1 MIFTDKKMIEKK
13 SPPANQGNQQELVFT
28 KKNYQL
34 LLISIAIVVLGFI
47 LMIGTTDIYDFR
59 KTLLAPMVVLAGF
72 AFGIY
77 AILKK

>member
-1 MIFTDKKMIEKK
+1 MAEKK
-13 SPPANQGNQQELVFT
+13 SSPAGQDNKSELVFT

-59 KTLLAPMVVLAGF
+59 KTLLAPMVVLFGF
-72 AFGIY
+72 GFGVY

>member
-1 MIFTDKKMIEKK
+1 MAEKQAN
-13 SPPANQGNQQELVFT
+13 PATQEKQTEMVFT

-34 LLISIAIVVLGFI
+34 LILSMVIVAIGFI
-47 LMIGTTDIYDFR
+47 LMMGAEGDIYDFR
-59 KTLLAPMVVLAGF
+59 RTLLAPMVVLFGF

>member
-1 MIFTDKKMIEKK
+1 MLEKK
-13 SPPANQGNQQELVFT
+13 INPAAGQKEELVFT

-34 LLISIAIVVLGFI
+34 LIISIAIVVIGFV
-47 LMIGTTDIYDFR
+47 LMMGTGGDIYDTR
-59 KTLLAPMVVLAGF
+59 RTLIAPMVVLFGF

>member
-1 MIFTDKKMIEKK
+1 MVEKK
-13 SPPANQGNQQELVFT
+13 STPASQGTKSELVFT

-34 LLISIAIVVLGFI
+34 LLISIAIVVIGFI

-59 KTLLAPMVVLAGF
+59 KTLLAPMVVLFGF
-72 AFGIY
+72 GFGVY

>member
-1 MIFTDKKMIEKK
+1 MAEKQSAPVK
-13 SPPANQGNQQELVFT
+13 QAEKTELVFN

-47 LMIGTTDIYDFR
+47 LMIGKDGDIYDTR
-59 KTLLAPMVVLAGF
+59 RTLLAPMVVLFGF
-72 AFGIY
+72 AFGVY

>member
-1 MIFTDKKMIEKK
+1 MADKQTTPVKQASDTEM
-13 SPPANQGNQQELVFT
+13 VFT

-34 LLISIAIVVLGFI
+34 LLISIGIVILGFL
-47 LMIGTTDIYDFR
+47 LMIGSEGDIYDTR
-59 KTLLAPMVVLAGF
+59 RTLLAPMVVLFGF